1 MKTFEATWDGRDK
14 TQFFMRGWEPDYGKP
29 KAVLALIHG
38 LGEHTGRYAHVGNAL
53 TGSGYSLIGFDLRGH
68 GKSGGTRGH
77 FPSLDTVLQ
86 DIRQFF
92 QQITLHH
99 PETPQ
104 CLYGHSLGGL
114 LALTYVLQYGAELTG
129 VIATAPGLHTPLREQ
144 KAKIALV
151 KSLGTVLPGLTLPS
165 GLDPATISRN
175 PEVVK
180 TYVHD
185 PLVHDRVSLGFGRA
199 SLAAIDLC
207 FARAGEFPDPL
218 LLMHGTD
225 DKLVYPSGSE
235 EFARL
240 ARDGGADVTLK
251 LWEGLRHEIHNEPEQ
266 TEVFRAMIDWLDAH
280 VK

>member
-1 MKTFEATWDGRDK
+1 
-14 TQFFMRGWEPDYGKP
+14 
-29 KAVLALIHG
+29 
-38 LGEHTGRYAHVGNAL
+38 
-53 TGSGYSLIGFDLRGH
+53 
-68 GKSGGTRGH
+68 
-77 FPSLDTVLQ
+77 LQ

-165 GLDPATISRN
+165 GLDPATISRD

-180 TYVHD
+180 TYVRD

-251 LWEGLRHEIHNEPEQ
+251 LWKGLLHEIHNEPEQ